1 MSEPFVVAF
10 VTGVTPAKWAR
21 VWGERMPQVPL
32 ELRPSSA
39 ADAVAALH
47 DGSADVALLRVPVA
61 DDALS
66 AIRLYEEQP
75 VIVAPKDHV
84 FEALDSVT
92 TADLAD
98 ENLVDDI
105 ELVAANVGVAIMP
118 QSVARAHSRRDVI
131 TRPLTDAPTTT
142 IALVWPTA
150 RTTPLVDEFIG
161 IVRGRTANSSRGTV
175 EETPAPAPKPVRK
188 PAPAVKKAPKF
199 PNRRPGR
206 TR

>member
-1 MSEPFVVAF
+1 MTEPFVVAF
-10 VTGVTPAKWAR
+10 VVGVTPAKWAR

-47 DGSADVALLRVPVA
+47 DGSADVALLRVEGV
-61 DDALS
+61 DDGLS

-84 FEALDSVT
+84 LEALDSVT
-92 TADLAD
+92 MADLAG
-98 ENLVDDI
+98 ENVVDDI
-105 ELVAANVGVAIMP
+105 ELVAASVGVAIMP

-131 TRPLTDAPTTT
+131 ARPLTDAPTTT
-142 IALVWPTA
+142 IALVWPTG

-161 IVRGRTANSSRGTV
+161 IVRGRTANSSRGAVDEPPPPT
-175 EETPAPAPKPVRK
+175 PKPARK
-188 PAPAVKKAPKF
+188 PPVAAKKPPKF